1 MPSSTQPAASL
12 RAAAPAGLARGLHR
26 PWLLAVPALT
36 LVLTAISLWITGTSA
51 GTELNDP
58 GGLVRWGL
66 PLAESILNLS
76 MAVAMGSLL
85 FATCLLPRFA
95 ADAAGRRRA
104 PLQSEEPAGREAA
117 GRPEYPPF
125 TAALNLGAVA
135 ALTWTAASICTLVLS
150 YADISGTALAAD
162 ETFTSQLLN
171 YMQNIQAG
179 QIQTT
184 LVVVGAVV
192 TTLIFGVRSLTGLL
206 LTLGLSFVAIVAMA
220 LGGHSSGGDDHMGA
234 VNSLGLHLLGVCLWF
249 GGLVVLAYLSRQLS
263 APDAGTGTVPEKRR
277 GTETAQ
283 TRRVPMAVAVLRR
296 YSAVALAGFI
306 LVSVSGI
313 LNAAVRVHGWHDLTS
328 TYGLLILFKA
338 CLTVVL
344 GLAGAVHRLWLIPR
358 VESGA
363 TSAFRGIWQVIAAE
377 LIIFAG
383 VSAAAVTLSRSP
395 PPVNEDLAP
404 DASPARIITWYEAPP
419 EPQGELWLTTWR
431 FDWFWVAVVL
441 FAAWAYVWAFVKV
454 RRGGGRWNPLRLAS
468 WLVGLAC
475 LMGATSGS
483 LAVYAR
489 VLFSV
494 HMMEHMSLT
503 MIIPIFLVLGA
514 PVTLLLQ
521 ALEPR
526 QDGTRGPREWIL
538 RFLHSTWSKVVTH
551 PIFVGVNF
559 AASLIVFY
567 FTPLFG
573 VALRYHVG
581 HEFMMVHF
589 LITGYLFAL
598 VLIGADPIP
607 HRPTYPFR
615 IVMLIATLGYHAFV
629 GIAIMSSDA
638 LLQASWYGNLGLE
651 WAAPAIEDQQKGGA
665 FMWALGEIPTMV
677 LAVILAVQWS
687 RADRRLA
694 ARLDRKADRDGD
706 AELEAYNEMLERMQ
720 ERRGR

>member
-1 MPSSTQPAASL
+1 MPTRTHQ
-12 RAAAPAGLARGLHR
+12 AAPSRGAVATGLARGLHR
-26 PWLLAVPALT
+26 PWLLVVPALT
-36 LVLTAISLWITGTSA
+36 LVLTAVSLWAAGSA
-51 GTELNDP
+51 GSTELNDP

-76 MAVAMGSLL
+76 MAVVMGSLL

-95 ADAAGRRRA
+95 VDAAGRRRRQPA
-104 PLQSEEPAGREAA
+104 SEGAA
-117 GRPEYPPF
+117 TPERGQRAEYPPF

-135 ALTWTAASICTLVLS
+135 ALTWTIAALCTLVLS
-150 YADISGTALAAD
+150 YADISGTPPSAD
-162 ETFTSQLLN
+162 QTFTSQLLSF
-171 YMQNIQAG
+171 MQNIPAG

-206 LTLGLSFVAIVAMA
+206 LTLGLSFVGIVAMA

-249 GGLVVLAYLSRQLS
+249 GGLLVLAYLSRQLGG
-263 APDAGTGTVPEKRR
+263 PDAGTGTVPQKRR

-306 LVSVSGI
+306 LVSVSGV

-328 TYGLLILFKA
+328 TYGLLIVVKA
-338 CLTVVL
+338 ALTVLL

-358 VESGA
+358 VESGE

-383 VSAAAVTLSRSP
+383 ISAAAVTLSRTA
-395 PPVNEDLAP
+395 PPVNEDLAT
-404 DASPARIITWYEAPP
+404 DASPARIITWYDAPP
-419 EPQGELWLTTWR
+419 EPQGALWFTTWR
-431 FDWFWVAVVL
+431 PDWFWVAVAL
-441 FAAWAYVWAFVKV
+441 FAAWAYVWAFIRV

-475 LMGATSGS
+475 LTVATSGS

-538 RFLHSTWSKVVTH
+538 RFLHSTFSKVVTH

-598 VLIGADPIP
+598 VLIGIDPIP

-629 GIAIMSSDA
+629 GIAIMSSDT

-651 WAAPAIEDQQKGGA
+651 WAAPAIEDQQRGGA

-677 LAVILAVQWS
+677 VAVIVAVQWS
-687 RADRRLA
+687 RSDRRLA
-694 ARLDRKADRDGD
+694 ERLDRKADRDGD

-720 ERRGR
+720 ERGGR